1 MKKALHRSSFI
12 IVIMLITHLFLIN
25 AVVGQTTYYS
35 RATGGWTTNTTWSLT
50 SGGLAVGAGIFPVAG
65 DIVNI
70 EGGFN
75 VNIPASTNA
84 ACATINITSVNAG
97 NGTLTFNSGSS
108 LAVSANITVGTV
120 GTTKAGVIT
129 MTAGGAIT
137 CTGNLTIGSN
147 AACNI
152 TQGAS
157 ATVTVNGTATVLQPA
172 VNNITNAWNVNAGTA
187 TVNGIFTLDGV
198 NTTTTR
204 RSNLVITTGTFNAN
218 GGIQVNGTTAATK
231 AINMTGT
238 SSILNVGGVGISGA
252 SGATFTRGSVS
263 SVVNYNTSGNQANI
277 GNYTYFNL
285 TTSGSGTKTLL
296 GTTIV
301 NGTLRVTA
309 GTILALSTFNITPAI
324 TVLECGAATGS
335 SVTGSGSL
343 LLAGNLSVNDAAGA
357 GTSGAIISTPVVL
370 GGNRTFTVSDDGS
383 VATDLTV
390 SGIISGPNSITK
402 TGTGTMELAANNTY
416 SSSTNINAGILQY
429 GLSNAIAT
437 GNITLNGGTLD
448 IKSYSDVVGN
458 VTLTNGTITGT
469 TGVLNGLLF
478 NVASGTISAIITGT
492 GNLTKTTAGI
502 VTLSAANT
510 YTGATIISAGT
521 LSINSMANFGTASS
535 LGTGSVT
542 PTISMGAT
550 AILLYTGS
558 GHSSSRVINVTAN
571 GATIDASGTGTLT
584 LSGGITSGNRR
595 ITLTGTGNAVQNG
608 VIAIG
613 TGTLTKTGTGTWQL
627 GAANTYTGL
636 TTISSGILK
645 YASNN
650 VLSTGG
656 ITINSGTLD
665 IATFTDAVGTVTL
678 TNGNISGTTGVLT
691 GTSYAMQNGAVS
703 AILAGS
709 GTLTKTTGGT
719 VTMSGVN
726 TYTGRTT
733 ITAGILSVSTIG
745 DGGVAGNLGAASNA
759 AANLVFGGG
768 TLQYTGATASS
779 NRSYTLNNTTSS
791 AIDVTT
797 NNLTISGAST
807 NTTGALTKIGL
818 GILILSGNNLH
829 TGATTIT
836 AGTLRLGAADR
847 ISNSS
852 ALVVNGTFDMGGF
865 NETVASLSGAGTVT
879 SSASGNM
886 ILNLGN
892 ATSTTYS
899 GVIQN
904 GSATSLALTK
914 IGTGILTLSGNNSY
928 SGRTTITAGTILL
941 GASNVLPNNAVTLGG
956 GILSTG
962 SGAGFSETIGD
973 LTVSTNS
980 SINLGTGVHT
990 FTIANSSAN
999 TWSATTLTIN
1009 GWTGTGGIP
1018 NTATQGKVMAGLG
1031 GLSAAQLAKITF
1043 TGYNS
1048 GAVITASGELIPS
1061 LTAYYSIGSVAP
1073 NVLTNWKT
1081 ARDGTGTSPANFTSG
1096 AFFVIQ
1102 NTHTMTTSATWSV
1115 SGTNSKIWIES
1126 GGSLVA
1132 NNAIT
1137 LAAASTFQI
1146 ENNATYIHNNNGTP
1160 SSTIFTGTESF
1171 GSNSNFIINN
1181 WVNNTT
1187 AFTTG
1192 VTLPYGNLEIN
1203 WNTGGNWSQSLTG
1216 AINLTAGNFTI
1227 TSLGSVSNEL
1237 RLTPASNGTAL
1248 VLAIGGDLTVTS
1260 GVLSMVGGGGNGPKD
1275 CDINVAGNVSIAG
1288 TIDMNT
1294 ANTSSG
1300 SIALNIAGNFSVNGT
1315 GVLKNSVGN
1324 GSRTVNFNSPT
1335 SIQTFSSTAT
1345 GINSSSITFI
1355 AGTATSTN
1363 TLKLQ
1368 SDFVMGNGAT
1378 LNILNGATLDC
1389 GTNIIQATV
1398 ANTQGNFSLNS
1409 GANILIGSTG
1419 GISATGATGNI
1430 QTGTTRIFSATAN
1443 YTYNGLSAQVSGT
1456 GLTAA
1461 ANLEINNASGVS
1473 LSVNAVV
1480 SDTLRLTS
1488 GNVDCVTNTLSV
1500 SNTDIT
1506 AIIRTSGHVI
1516 GYLKRA
1522 IATGANV
1529 YDYPV
1534 GTATGYA
1541 PASIDFSSVT
1551 GAGSITVRTTD
1562 GIGGNYPVPLNATK
1576 KLNRDWAISNTG
1588 VSGFTATANFT
1599 FLPGD
1604 LAGGAT
1610 APDLKAYRIDPG
1622 PVNTYTVSDDYDIL
1636 GNTFSYYNLTSFSN
1650 TAGLTEFGAGECKA
1664 GFAPTFIKSMASAC
1678 GGGADGTIT
1687 VTPVGGTAPYTY
1699 SWTGVGG
1706 FTASTPAITGL
1717 GSGDYT
1723 VVIAEVTGC
1732 SFTIPDITIWQ
1743 ALAPVVTNNGGESS
1757 SCGNTGYII
1766 LYGSY
1771 GVQPYTY
1778 SIDGTNYSA
1787 GNSFI
1792 NLPAGTYT
1800 GYVKDRGGC
1809 VSTKPNIIVTQAA
1822 SIVVTSYARAATSC
1836 ANNGSIELYRT
1847 GGIPP
1852 YSYSLNDITYQS
1864 GNVFSNLSNGTYT
1877 GWVKDSKGCKSFLP
1891 GIIVSKAPPVTV
1903 TATKTNTS
1911 ICSNTGNIVLQPGG
1925 GVPGYTYSLNNITYQ
1940 SSNVFLGLAA
1950 GSYNG
1955 WVQDSKGC
1963 KTVVFGI
1970 TIATDPASVITVTS
1984 NATISSGC
1992 SNTGTIQLFRSG
2004 GVAPFT
2010 YSLDNITYQA
2020 GNTFTGRAPGNYTG
2034 WIKDSKGC
2042 TGSKVGIV
2050 ITQAS
2055 AVTSTTSYTNSS
2067 TCTND
2072 GSIQMRP
2079 AGGTPPYTYSLDD
2092 ITYQAANNFSGLAA
2106 GNYISWVKDING
2118 CKVSV
2123 NTTIGINPIAV
2134 TAYASPAGSCAA
2146 SNGSIQ
2152 IFRTGG
2158 TGPYTYSLDGNTYQS
2173 SNVFTNLIPGDYSCY
2188 VKDSKA
2194 CVGSLLS
2201 VSVGPG
2207 GCPPPFAK
2215 TVNTKPIEINNNK
2228 DKILENSLFSIR
2240 AFPNPSATEFS
2251 LLITSSGNGKILMNV
2266 SDYLGRKIFN
2276 SNADFKNQLTFGK
2289 NFKPGI
2295 YTVEVIQGNRK
2306 QSIKVI
2312 KE

>member
-1 MKKALHRSSFI
+1 
-12 IVIMLITHLFLIN
+12 MLITHLFLLN
-25 AVVGQTTYYS
+25 AVVAQTTYYS

-50 SGGLAVGAGIFPVAG
+50 SGGVAVGAGIFPVAG

-84 ACATINITSVNAG
+84 ACATINITSANAG

-108 LAVSANITVGTV
+108 LAVSGNISVGTV
-120 GTTKAGVIT
+120 GTAKAGVIT
-129 MTAGGAIT
+129 MTAGGNIT
-137 CTGNLTIGSN
+137 CGGNLTIGSN

-157 ATVTVNGTATVLQPA
+157 STVTVSLTVSIIQPA
-172 VNNITNAWNVNAGTA
+172 VNNITNSWNVNAGTA
-187 TVNGIFTLDGV
+187 TVTGLFTLDGI

-204 RSNLVITTGTFNAN
+204 KSNLVITTGTFNAN
-218 GGIQVNGTTAATK
+218 GGILVNGTTAATK

-238 SSILNVGGVGISGA
+238 SSVLNIGGSGINGA
-252 SGATFTRGSVS
+252 SGATFTQGSGT
-263 SVVNYNTSGNQANI
+263 SVVNYVAAGNQANI

-285 TTSGSGTKTLL
+285 STSGSGTKTLL

-301 NGTLRVTA
+301 NGTLRITA
-309 GTILALSTFNITPAI
+309 GTVLALSTFNITPAI
-324 TVLECGAATGS
+324 MVLECGAATGS
-335 SVTGSGSL
+335 SITGTGSL
-343 LLAGNLSVNDAAGA
+343 LLAGNLAVNDAAGA
-357 GTSGAIISTPVVL
+357 GTSGATISTPVVL
-370 GGNRTFTVSDDGS
+370 GGNRTFTIADDGS
-383 VATDLTV
+383 FATDLTV

-402 TGTGTMELAANNTY
+402 AGTGTMELAANNTY

-429 GLSNAIAT
+429 SLSNAIAN

-469 TGVLNGLLF
+469 TGILNGLLF
-478 NVASGTISAIITGT
+478 NVANGTISAIVAGT
-492 GNLTKTTAGI
+492 GDLTKTTAGT

-558 GHSSSRVINVTAN
+558 GHASSRVINVTAN
-571 GATIDASGTGTLT
+571 DATINASGTGTLT
-584 LSGGITSGNRR
+584 LSGGIISVNKR
-595 ITLTGTGNAVQNG
+595 ITLTGTGNAVENG

-613 TGTLTKTGTGTWQL
+613 NGSLTKIGTGIWQL
-627 GAANTYTGL
+627 GAANSYAGL
-636 TTISSGILK
+636 TTISAGLIK

-650 VLSTGG
+650 VLSNGG
-656 ITINSGTLD
+656 VTINGGTLD
-665 IATFTDAVGTVTL
+665 IATFTDAVGAVTL
-678 TNGNISGTTGVLT
+678 GNGNISGTTGVLT
-691 GTSYAMQNGAVS
+691 GTSYDMQNGSVS

-733 ITAGILSVSTIG
+733 ISAGVLNVATIG
-745 DGGVAGNLGAASNA
+745 DGVVAGNLGAASNA

-768 TLQYTGATASS
+768 TLQYTGPTAST
-779 NRSYTLNNTTSS
+779 NRSYTLNAATIST
-791 AIDVTT
+791 IDVTT

-807 NTTGALTKIGL
+807 NTTGALTKIGS
-818 GILILSGNNLH
+818 GTLILSGNNLH
-829 TGATTIT
+829 TGTTTIT

-886 ILNLGN
+886 TLTMGN

-904 GSATSLALTK
+904 GTATAVALTK
-914 IGTGILTLSGNNSY
+914 IGTGVLTLSGNNTY
-928 SGRTTITAGTILL
+928 SGRTTITAGTIQL

-956 GILSTG
+956 GILNTG
-962 SGAGFSETIGD
+962 TGGGFSETIGD

-990 FTIANSSAN
+990 LTIANSSAN
-999 TWSATTLTIN
+999 TWSATTLAIN
-1009 GWTGTGGIP
+1009 GWTGTGGIA
-1018 NTATQGKVMAGLG
+1018 NTATQGKIMVGTG
-1031 GLSAAQLAKITF
+1031 GLSAAQFAKITF
-1043 TGYNS
+1043 TGFNP
-1048 GAVITASGELIPS
+1048 GATITASGELVPVV
-1061 LTAYYSIGSVAP
+1061 TAYYSTGSAAP

-1081 ARDGTGTSPANFTSG
+1081 ARNGTGTSPANFTSG
-1096 AFFVIQ
+1096 AFFIIQ
-1102 NTHTMTTSATWSV
+1102 NTHTMTTGATWSV
-1115 SGTNSKIWIES
+1115 SGTNSKVWIES

-1132 NNAIT
+1132 NNAVT
-1137 LAAASTFQI
+1137 LAAATSFQI
-1146 ENNATYIHNNNGTP
+1146 EDNGTYIHNNTGTP
-1160 SSTIFTGTESF
+1160 SSTIFAGSETF

-1203 WNTGGNWSQSLTG
+1203 WNAGGNWSQSLTG
-1216 AINLTAGNFTI
+1216 AISLTAGNFTI
-1227 TSLGSVSNEL
+1227 TSLGSASNEL

-1248 VLAIGGDLTVTS
+1248 VLGIGGNLTVTS

-1275 CDINVAGNVSIAG
+1275 CDINVTGNVSIAG

-1300 SIALNIAGNFSVNGT
+1300 SIALNIAGNFSVSGT

-1324 GSRTVNFNSPT
+1324 GSRTVNFNNQN
-1335 SIQTFSSTAT
+1335 SIQAFSSTAT
-1345 GINSSSITFI
+1345 GINTSTITFN
-1355 AGTATSTN
+1355 AGTASTTN

-1368 SDFVMGNGAT
+1368 SNFVMGNGAA
-1378 LNILNGATLDC
+1378 LNILNGTTLDC

-1398 ANTQGNFSLNS
+1398 ANTQGNFTLNS
-1409 GANILIGSTG
+1409 GAYILIGATG

-1430 QTGTTRIFSATAN
+1430 QTGTTRVFSATAN

-1461 ANLEINNASGVS
+1461 ANLEINNASGII
-1473 LSVNAVV
+1473 LNVNAVV

-1488 GNVDCVTNTLSV
+1488 GNVDCGANTLSI
-1500 SNTDIT
+1500 SNSDIA
-1506 AIIRTSGHVI
+1506 AISHTSGHVI

-1534 GTATGYA
+1534 GTVTGYV
-1541 PASIDFSSVT
+1541 PISLDFSSVS
-1551 GAGSITVRTTD
+1551 GAGSITIRTTD
-1562 GIGGNYPVPLNATK
+1562 GAGGNYPVPLSATK
-1576 KLNRDWAISNTG
+1576 KLNRDWAISNSGVTG
-1588 VSGFTATANFT
+1588 FAATANFT

-1604 LAGGAT
+1604 LVGGAT
-1610 APDLKAYRIDPG
+1610 AASLKAYRIDPG

-1636 GNTFSYYNLTSFSN
+1636 GNTFSYYNLSSFSN

-1664 GFAPTFIKSMASAC
+1664 GFAPTFIKTMASAC
-1678 GGGADGTIT
+1678 AGGADGTIT
-1687 VTPVGGTAPYTY
+1687 VTPLGGTAPYTY

-1706 FTASTPAITGL
+1706 FTASTSAITGL

-1792 NLPAGTYT
+1792 NLPAGTYI

-1809 VSTKPNIIVTQAA
+1809 VSTKPNIIVTQAPP
-1822 SIVVTSYARAATSC
+1822 IVVTSYSRAATSC

-1852 YSYSLNDITYQS
+1852 YSYSLNDVTYQS

-1877 GWVKDSKGCKSFLP
+1877 GWVKDSKGCKSSLA
-1891 GIIVSKAPPVTV
+1891 GITVTKAAPVTV
-1903 TATKTNTS
+1903 TARKTNTS
-1911 ICSNTGNIVLQPGG
+1911 ACSNTGYIELVGGG
-1925 GVPGYTYSLNNITYQ
+1925 GVPGYTYSLNNVTYQ
-1940 SSNVFLGLAA
+1940 SSNAFSGLAA

-1970 TIATDPASVITVTS
+1970 SIGTDAASVINVTS
-1984 NATISSGC
+1984 TTAISSGC
-1992 SNTGTIQLFRSG
+1992 SNTGSIQLFRSG
-2004 GVAPFT
+2004 GFAPFT
-2010 YSLDNITYQA
+2010 YSLNNVTYQA
-2020 GNTFTGRAPGNYTG
+2020 SNTFTGLATGTYTG
-2034 WIKDSKGC
+2034 WIKDAKGC
-2042 TGSKVGIV
+2042 KASKVGIV
-2050 ITQAS
+2050 ISQAS
-2055 AVTSTTSYTNSS
+2055 AVTLTASHTNSS

-2072 GSIQMRP
+2072 GTIQLRP
-2079 AGGTPPYTYSLDD
+2079 AGGTLPYTYSLNN
-2092 ITYQAANNFSGLAA
+2092 ITYQAADNFSGLAA
-2106 GNYISWVKDING
+2106 GNYTCWVKDVKG

-2123 NTTIGINPIAV
+2123 NRTIGLNPIAV
-2134 TAYASPAGSCAA
+2134 TAYASPAGSCAI

-2158 TGPYTYSLDGNTYQS
+2158 SGPYTYSLDGNNYQS
-2173 SNVFTNLIPGDYSCY
+2173 SNVFTNLVSGNYTCF
-2188 VKDSKA
+2188 VKDSKT
-2194 CVGSLLS
+2194 CVGTLFN
-2201 VSVGPG
+2201 VSVGPS

-2215 TVNTKPIEINNNK
+2215 NSDMKTPADLQNNENKELVNNLL
-2228 DKILENSLFSIR
+2228 KIS
-2240 AFPNPSATEFS
+2240 AYPNPSATEFT
-2251 LLITSSGNGKILMNV
+2251 LVITGSKKEKVSIIV
-2266 SDYLGRKIFN
+2266 SDVIGKKVYQAEVNNKQSCN
-2276 SNADFKNQLTFGK
+2276 FGK
-2289 NFKPGI
+2289 DFKPGLYI
-2295 YTVEVIQGNRK
+2295 VQVILGDQK
-2306 QSIKVI
+2306 QNIKVI